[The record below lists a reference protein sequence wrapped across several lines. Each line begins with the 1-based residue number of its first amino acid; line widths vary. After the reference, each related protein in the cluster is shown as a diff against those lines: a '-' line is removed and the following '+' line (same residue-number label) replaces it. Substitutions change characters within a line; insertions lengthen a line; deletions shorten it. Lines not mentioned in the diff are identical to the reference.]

1 MANNLPGLPPDHSVQ
16 TWIFNVSSDSL
27 APAHGHSFA
36 AEYRQQTVSKEP
48 WPGQV
53 QTDSIVVSTPPT
65 LLNAVKALA
74 LQGRKDNARILVA
87 KGREEQ
93 GNKKNT
99 FCIDCSCHG
108 TQACGAAP
116 GAQRAIS
123 SFLQGAKPQGPT
135 WPPALLSQQCLPLPS
150 GQHSP
155 QRHGHITGLSPGNRN
170 SLGLVLAG
178 IRLQMR
184 KTFEQGSYET
194 LGQWYL
200 GCKPSP
206 QFNSNSGYLTEKVF
220 VFGIVIYSAKVSS
233 LFWKSVGMNQ
243 GPFWLSNPS
252 VCKV

>member
-1 MANNLPGLPPDHSVQ
+1 M
-16 TWIFNVSSDSL
+16 

-36 AEYRQQTVSKEP
+36 AEYRQQMVSKEP

-53 QTDSIVVSTPPT
+53 QTDSIMVSTPPT

-87 KGREEQ
+87 KCKEEQ
-93 GNKKNT
+93 GKKKNP

-108 TQACGAAP
+108 TQACVAAEGGAAP

-123 SFLQGAKPQGPT
+123 SRCQTPGANLASCTAQ
-135 WPPALLSQQCLPLPS
+135 PAVPW

-155 QRHGHITGLSPGNRN
+155 QRHGHITGLNPGNRN
-170 SLGLVLAG
+170 GLGRVLAG
-178 IRLQMR
+178 IKLQIR

-200 GCKPSP
+200 GCKSSP

-220 VFGIVIYSAKVSS
+220 VFETVIYSAKVSS
-233 LFWKSVGMNQ
+233 
-243 GPFWLSNPS
+243 PFWRS
-252 VCKV
+252 VE